1 MVITYNNKTETILD
15 KNDLFNLIKSNE
27 PEMAKALEDI
37 NIDRYSDLKERY
49 ENLDDEFRSYE
60 SSNESLIFCLNE
72 VQDVARELKRK
83 VKDAKRLDRAE
94 IIDYLESIIDT
105 INNEI

>member
-15 KNDLFNLIKSNE
+15 KNDLFNLLKSNE

-37 NIDRYSDLKERY
+37 NIDRYINLKEKY
-49 ENLDDEFRSYE
+49 ESLDEEFRSYE
-60 SSNESLIFCLNE
+60 STNESLESCLNE
-72 VQDVARELKRK
+72 VQDVIISLSNK
-83 VKDAKRLDRAE
+83 VKNAKRLDREE
-94 IIDYLESIIDT
+94 IVKYLDNIVKT